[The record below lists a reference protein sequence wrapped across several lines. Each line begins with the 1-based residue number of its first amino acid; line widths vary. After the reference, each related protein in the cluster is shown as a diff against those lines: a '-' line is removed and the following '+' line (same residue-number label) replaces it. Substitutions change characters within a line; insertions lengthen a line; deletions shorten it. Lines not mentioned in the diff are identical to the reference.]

1 MKQWA
6 DTNRETP
13 RPNQPGHRLRRWVE
27 SVLLHITAARAEAEL
42 RAMNPRELHDLGLD
56 QGGIGYAAR
65 YGREG

>member
-1 MKQWA
+1 MRHWA
-6 DTNRETP
+6 DTNREAP
-13 RPNQPGHRLRRWVE
+13 RPPQPGHRLRRWIE
-27 SVLLHITAARAEAEL
+27 AALSRIEASRAEAEL